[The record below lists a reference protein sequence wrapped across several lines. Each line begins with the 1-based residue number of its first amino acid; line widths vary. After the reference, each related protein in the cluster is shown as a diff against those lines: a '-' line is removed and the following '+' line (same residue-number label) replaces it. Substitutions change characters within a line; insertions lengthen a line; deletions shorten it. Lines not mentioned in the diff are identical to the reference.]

1 MLVLGILIAAL
12 CLYLVYAL
20 ANPESSNGNI
30 RDKRCWKSYFF
41 WRSLLS

>member
-20 ANPESSNGNI
+20 GKPGKVLTAI
-30 RDKRCWKSYFF
+30 
-41 WRSLLS
+41 